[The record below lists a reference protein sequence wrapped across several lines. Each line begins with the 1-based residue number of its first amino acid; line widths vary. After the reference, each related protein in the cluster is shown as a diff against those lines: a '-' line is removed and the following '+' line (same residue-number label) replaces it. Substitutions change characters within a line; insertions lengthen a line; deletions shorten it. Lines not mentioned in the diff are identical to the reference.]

1 MEDKIFNA
9 LDRLES
15 LSIQLYTTKE
25 LYGLINGEFIKE
37 NPTADDAIRT
47 YKHAGLLQYVAFDRL
62 VKETEA
68 LSELFDELREVF
80 KGA

>member
-1 MEDKIFNA
+1 MEDKIVNA

-15 LSIQLYTTKE
+15 LSIQLYTPKE